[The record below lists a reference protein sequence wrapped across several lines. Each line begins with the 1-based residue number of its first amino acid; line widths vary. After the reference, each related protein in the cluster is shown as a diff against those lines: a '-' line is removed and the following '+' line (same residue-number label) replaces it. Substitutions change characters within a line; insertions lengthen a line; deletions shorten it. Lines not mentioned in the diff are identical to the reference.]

1 MNVHKIEEDEIILQE
16 IETENTGTMLID
28 AKADASSVV
37 RRVTK
42 RETAPTPEEEIVAE
56 TDIAGELLHLSMIE
70 SVIETIIAEVAI
82 VAIAEID
89 DHILVTIH
97 AANMGV
103 NTKTAGIEIGATVMR
118 SIVALSLPIE
128 MRNVKTLKKMVLKI
142 RLLKQ
147 ANITILTS

>member
-56 TDIAGELLHLSMIE
+56 TDIA
-70 SVIETIIAEVAI
+70 
-82 VAIAEID
+82 
-89 DHILVTIH
+89 
-97 AANMGV
+97 
-103 NTKTAGIEIGATVMR
+103 
-118 SIVALSLPIE
+118 
-128 MRNVKTLKKMVLKI
+128 
-142 RLLKQ
+142 
-147 ANITILTS
+147 

>member
-1 MNVHKIEEDEIILQE
+1 
-16 IETENTGTMLID
+16 
-28 AKADASSVV
+28 
-37 RRVTK
+37 
-42 RETAPTPEEEIVAE
+42 
-56 TDIAGELLHLSMIE
+56 MIE
-70 SVIETIIAEVAI
+70 SVIETITAEVAI

-128 MRNVKTLKKMVLKI
+128 MRNVKILKRMVLKLGY
-142 RLLKQ
+142 LLKQ